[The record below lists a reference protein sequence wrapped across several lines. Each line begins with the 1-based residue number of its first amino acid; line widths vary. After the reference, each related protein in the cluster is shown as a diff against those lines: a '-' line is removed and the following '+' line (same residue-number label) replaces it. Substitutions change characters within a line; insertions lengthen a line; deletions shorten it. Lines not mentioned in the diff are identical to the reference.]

1 MGHTYRRGRAL
12 LTSVLVASCLTGC
25 GPVEPDQVTPDRF
38 VDPPVI
44 SSAAA
49 QSYGDRAEEAFG
61 QVADFLLD
69 HSYVLPLV
77 DPRHTAPTADQL
89 SDGIVEVLTADAAKE
104 WRALVDKDLAGDEAA
119 RDDVR
124 LLRFHSW
131 QTEDADLASPQ
142 DPVRF
147 QTVTEGEVDLGT
159 LPGDSTQKALV
170 VSLVH
175 RADVRLAEARV
186 PYDVVL
192 TKPLTFTLVPD
203 PDDPDRWLIADF
215 EGTMQV
221 EVDGELLDDSAST
234 SG

>member
-1 MGHTYRRGRAL
+1 ML
-12 LTSVLVASCLTGC
+12 LTSALVTLCLAGC
-25 GPVEPDQVTPDRF
+25 GPVDPDQVTPEEF
-38 VDPPVI
+38 VDPPEI
-44 SSAAA
+44 SSAAV
-49 QSYGDRAEEAFG
+49 QSYGQQAEEAFG
-61 QVADFLLD
+61 QVATFLLE

-77 DPRHTAPTADQL
+77 DPRHTSPTADQL
-89 SDGIVEVLTADAAKE
+89 SEGIVDALTAEAARE
-104 WRALVDKDLAGDEAA
+104 WSALVVKDLAGDEAA

-131 QTEDADLASPQ
+131 QTEDSELASPG

-147 QTVTEGEVDLGT
+147 QTVTEGEVDVGALT
-159 LPGDSTQKALV
+159 GDPAQKALV

-175 RADVRLAEARV
+175 RADLRLAEARV

-215 EGTMQV
+215 EGTLEV
-221 EVDGELLDDSAST
+221 EVDGEILDDATTT